1 MNKIK
6 RKNEGI
12 TLITLAIAVVILV
25 IISSLLVYNAKTGI
39 KLRNLDMMYNDIELL
54 SDKVNSYY
62 TKYGALPASIEYIE
76 DIAFQPEPNDST
88 IYYVIDLN
96 ALDGISLNY
105 GYGFKNITSE
115 EDTLGNNDVYII
127 NEDSH
132 HIYYAKGIEMDGTV
146 YYTNESDDE
155 VVIIEGS
162 YLVNGTTYYKT
173 LQEAVDSAEEGS
185 TIKVI
190 RGASEPDGATIN
202 KEIVLDTNG
211 KTINLN
217 RVIHIDTDKDV
228 IIKGN
233 GIIQNQQGSAIN
245 IYEVGNLQIKD
256 IVISSNSINGGN
268 SIVTDNESGT
278 ITIDNSK
285 IDVIRTN
292 VSSKNTYININSG
305 TIGEIYMYY
314 NTAGANYLQIN
325 GGTINKINYG
335 FNQYNGGK
343 LQIYGGEID
352 EITIEDPIG
361 FASDGVIVGNPN
373 EVVSKTNPYIHN
385 IIDGG
390 CVNELIIQFNS
401 GAIVNNGVI
410 SFVPRSGYTVTTE
423 YNNEKKENIY
433 VLTK

>member
-1 MNKIK
+1 
-6 RKNEGI
+6 
-12 TLITLAIAVVILV
+12 
-25 IISSLLVYNAKTGI
+25 
-39 KLRNLDMMYNDIELL
+39 
-54 SDKVNSYY
+54 
-62 TKYGALPASIEYIE
+62 
-76 DIAFQPEPNDST
+76 
-88 IYYVIDLN
+88 
-96 ALDGISLNY
+96 
-105 GYGFKNITSE
+105 
-115 EDTLGNNDVYII
+115 
-127 NEDSH
+127 
-132 HIYYAKGIEMDGTV
+132 MDGTV

-335 FNQYNGGK
+335 FNQSNGGK

>member
-1 MNKIK
+1 MNKVK

-96 ALDGISLNY
+96 ALEGISLNY

-146 YYTNESDDE
+146 YYTNEADDE

-162 YLVNGTTYYKT
+162 YMANGNTYCKT

-190 RGASEPDGATIN
+190 RGASETQETIIN
-202 KEIVLDTNG
+202 KNLTLDVNG
-211 KTINLN
+211 KTIDSNSTITIN
-217 RVIHIDTDKDV
+217 EG
-228 IIKGN
+228 IKVTIQGDGTLRTN
-233 GIIQNQQGSAIN
+233 HTASFIQNRGGLEINESTIEGNNNSGS
-245 IYEVGNLQIKD
+245 IYGTI
-256 IVISSNSINGGN
+256 SNSEGGKLVINGGKVNEILLGNYSDNINLTIGDKEQDVNYANPEIKSIRTTTGDLASITAIINFYNGIVKGEFN
-268 SIVTDNESGT
+268 SSIIGIATGEFNTRTGYISKYDSTIDGT
-278 ITIDNSK
+278 ILVQN
-285 IDVIRTN
+285 
-292 VSSKNTYININSG
+292 
-305 TIGEIYMYY
+305 
-314 NTAGANYLQIN
+314 
-325 GGTINKINYG
+325 
-335 FNQYNGGK
+335 
-343 LQIYGGEID
+343 
-352 EITIEDPIG
+352 
-361 FASDGVIVGNPN
+361 
-373 EVVSKTNPYIHN
+373 
-385 IIDGG
+385 
-390 CVNELIIQFNS
+390 
-401 GAIVNNGVI
+401 
-410 SFVPRSGYTVTTE
+410 
-423 YNNEKKENIY
+423 
-433 VLTK
+433 